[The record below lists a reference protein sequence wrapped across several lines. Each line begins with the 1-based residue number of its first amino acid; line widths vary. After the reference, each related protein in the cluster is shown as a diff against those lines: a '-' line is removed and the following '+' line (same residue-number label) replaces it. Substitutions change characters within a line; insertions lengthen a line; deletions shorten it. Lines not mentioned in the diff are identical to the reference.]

1 MRAFGG
7 EVEVTTSARRT
18 GVRASGA
25 SLGGKTTN
33 GALYRTRMTIFLW
46 ILALVLV
53 LAGIVGL
60 VLPAL
65 PGPLLLFAGLWLAA
79 WAEGYVYVGTATLV
93 FLGILAAVASLAD
106 FVAGAFGA
114 RRYGASGR
122 SVTGAALGA
131 VVGLFF
137 GIPGLLLGPFIGAL
151 LGELSA
157 RRDLIAAGRAG
168 WGATIGLVLGT
179 AAKVALGITM
189 LGVFVLARFL

>member
-1 MRAFGG
+1 
-7 EVEVTTSARRT
+7 
-18 GVRASGA
+18 
-25 SLGGKTTN
+25 
-33 GALYRTRMTIFLW
+33 MTILLW

-53 LAGIVGL
+53 VAGIVGL

-93 FLGILAAVASLAD
+93 FLGILAVVASLAD

-131 VVGLFF
+131 VIPIDLPEGSVKVRIPEGAQSGRQLRVRGK
-137 GIPGLLLGPFIGAL
+137 GIPGNPPGDLLLDIQVMLP
-151 LGELSA
+151 SA
-157 RRDLIAAGRAG
+157 DDPKARAIYEQMAREIAFDPRRDER
-168 WGATIGLVLGT
+168 T
-179 AAKVALGITM
+179 
-189 LGVFVLARFL
+189 